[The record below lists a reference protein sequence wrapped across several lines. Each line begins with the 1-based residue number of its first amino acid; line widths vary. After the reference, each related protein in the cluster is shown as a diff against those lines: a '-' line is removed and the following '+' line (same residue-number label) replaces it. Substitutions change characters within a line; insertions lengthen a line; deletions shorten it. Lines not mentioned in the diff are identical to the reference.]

1 MKEIHFITSN
11 KGKLEE
17 AEKKLSSLGV
27 HVVGS
32 DIYVPEI
39 QANSVREVIEYALD
53 YLENNADAKE
63 LGRVMLDDS
72 GLFIDYLKG
81 FPGVYSAYVLNTIG
95 YKGILKLLEGVDEE
109 LRKARF
115 IACIGYLDL
124 ETGKRDIFEGVSF
137 GHIAY
142 EPRGSGGFGYDPI
155 FIPVEGNGRTFAEI
169 PTEEKNIYSHRGRAL
184 DAMVSSLFLKK

>member
-17 AEKKLSSLGV
+17 AEKKLFRLGF

-53 YLENNADAKE
+53 FLETNEEANR

-95 YKGILKLLEGVDEE
+95 YKGILKLLEGVEEE
-109 LRKARF
+109 LREARF
-115 IACIGYLDL
+115 IACIGYLDM
-124 ETGKRDIFEGVSF
+124 ETKEREIFEGVSS
-137 GHIAY
+137 GKIAFA
-142 EPRGSGGFGYDPI
+142 PRGSGGFGYDPI
-155 FIPVEGNGRTFAEI
+155 FIPKEGNGRTFAEI

-184 DAMVSSLFLKK
+184 DAMVRTLFLKK